1 MMDDE
6 AANFSRRSFLG
17 AGAALVAASGASA
30 QVDSALPADLRG
42 VGVSTVAD
50 ALRRVGRDPMA
61 LAMTPDIK
69 ALTTTRGTVFGPAVT
84 TKYQAGKGR
93 MTGDDVRKHMFGPL
107 DTAAAGSIWVI
118 AGGTE
123 RILSLFG
130 GVIGA
135 ACKRNGM
142 VATVTDNGCRDIATF
157 EEMGFPVFAK
167 ASVPYGPGDF
177 VKPVAANVP
186 VVCGGVTVNPGDVVA
201 ADIDGVIVIPK
212 DDYAAVMDAAVE
224 VLAKEQKMHDKITAG
239 ESLAETYKI

>member
-1 MMDDE
+1 MNYE

-17 AGAALVAASGASA
+17 AGAALVAASATNA
-30 QVDSALPADLRG
+30 QEAAALTAPPKG

-61 LAMTPDIK
+61 QAMTPDIK
-69 ALTTTRGTVFGPAVT
+69 ALTSPRATVFGAAVT
-84 TKYQAGKGR
+84 TKYEANKGR
-93 MTGDDVRKHMFGPL
+93 MTGEDVRKHMFEPL
-107 DTAAAGSIWVI
+107 DNAPASSIWVI
-118 AGGTE
+118 AGGTD

-142 VATVTDNGCRDIATF
+142 SAAVTDNGCRDIAAF
-157 EEMGFPVFAK
+157 EDVGFPVFAK
-167 ASVPYGPGDF
+167 ASIPYGPGEF
-177 VKPVAANVP
+177 VRPVAANVP

-212 DDYAAVMDAAVE
+212 DDYDAVMEAAAE
-224 VLAKEQKMHDKITAG
+224 VQAKEQSMHDKIAAG
-239 ESLAETYKI
+239 ASLADTYKI

>member
-1 MMDDE
+1 MDDE
-6 AANFSRRSFLG
+6 AANLSRRSFLG
-17 AGAALVAASGASA
+17 AGAALVAASGATA
-30 QVDSALPADLRG
+30 QADTKRPADLQG
-42 VGVSTVAD
+42 VGVSTIAD
-50 ALRRVGRDPMA
+50 ALRRVGRDPMT

-69 ALTTTRGTVFGPAVT
+69 PLTPAGATVIGPAVT
-84 TKYQAGKGR
+84 TKWQAGKGR
-93 MTGDDVRKHMFGPL
+93 MTGDDVRSFMFEPL
-107 DTAAAGSIWVI
+107 DAAAAGSIWVI

-142 VATVTDNGCRDIATF
+142 VATVTDNGCRDLAAF
-157 EEMGFPVFAK
+157 EEIGFPVFAK
-167 ASVPYGPGDF
+167 ASVPYGPADF

-186 VVCGGVTVNPGDVVA
+186 IVCGGVTVNPGDVVA

-212 DDYAAVMDAAVE
+212 DDYAAVMDAAAE
-224 VLAKEQKMHDKITAG
+224 VLAKEQKMHDKIAAG

>member
-1 MMDDE
+1 MNDQ

-17 AGAALVAASGASA
+17 AGAALVAASATNA
-30 QVDSALPADLRG
+30 QEATSLTAPPMG

-50 ALRRVGRDPMA
+50 ALRRVGHDPMK

-69 ALTTTRGTVFGPAVT
+69 ALTSTRETVFGPAVT
-84 TKYQAGKGR
+84 TKYEAGRGR
-93 MTGDDVRKHMFGPL
+93 MTAEDVRKHMFEPL
-107 DTAAAGSIWVI
+107 DAAESGSIWVI
-118 AGGTE
+118 AGGTD

-142 VATVTDNGCRDIATF
+142 SAAVTDNGCRDIAAF
-157 EEMGFPVFAK
+157 NQVGFPVFAK
-167 ASVPYGPGDF
+167 ASIPYGPADF

-212 DDYAAVMDAAVE
+212 DDYDAVMEAAAE
-224 VLAKEQKMHDKITAG
+224 VLAKEQGMHDKINAG
-239 ESLAETYKI
+239 TSLAETYTI

>member
-1 MMDDE
+1 MDDNI
-6 AANFSRRSFLG
+6 ANPSRRTFLG
-17 AGAALVAASGASA
+17 AGVALAAASGASA
-30 QVDSALPADLRG
+30 QLDSGLPAGISG
-42 VGVSTVAD
+42 VGVSTIAD
-50 ALRRVGRDPMA
+50 ALRKIGRNPMK

-69 ALTTTRGTVFGPAVT
+69 QLTQIGGTVIGPAVI
-84 TKYQAGKGR
+84 TKWQAGLGR
-93 MTGDDVRKHMFGPL
+93 MTADDVRSFMFEPL
-107 DTAAAGSIWVI
+107 DAAAAGSIWVV

-130 GVIGA
+130 GVIAA

-142 VATVTDNGCRDIATF
+142 VATVTDNGCRDLAAF

-167 ASVPYGPGDF
+167 ASVPYGPGDY

-212 DDYAAVMDAAVE
+212 DDYAAVMDAAAE
-224 VLAKEQKMHDKITAG
+224 VLAKEQKMHDKIDAG
-239 ESLAETYKI
+239 ASLADTYKI